1 MFIRH
6 LAPFWPFSEDNSL
19 TQIIKRY
26 MELAHL
32 PSLKKRRGMH
42 SLRHTMASTLLEQNI
57 PLSTISEILGHTDSD
72 STAVYL
78 KVNIAKLKECAISL
92 EEVTSYE

>member
-1 MFIRH
+1 
-6 LAPFWPFSEDNSL
+6 
-19 TQIIKRY
+19 
-26 MELAHL
+26 
-32 PSLKKRRGMH
+32 
-42 SLRHTMASTLLEQNI
+42 MASTLLEQNI